1 MHLKPCKSWFLMVW
15 NFFGLRGTVLLAI
28 WFSWEFLPYS
38 FIAQAADI
46 YGPACGKAVIDG
58 IINPTEWTGASTKTF
73 QMVNPNNQ
81 QVFEVTLRIVN
92 DNNFLYLGLTIN
104 DDEFTTQAQFLPGGD
119 AFRID
124 FDNDHC
130 GSLFAV
136 GDDTL
141 IIQAG
146 SPQFQDGYIVGGTSS
161 PADTTGG
168 GTSDGTGA
176 ASRQGSLNHFE
187 LKHPL
192 CSGDLL
198 DFCLH
203 PGDIVGFRLEYLDAG
218 AGGTYDGSYYYP
230 GSTNTSLLILS
241 SLVVL
246 FSTCLSLANNSSS
259 FR

>member
-1 MHLKPCKSWFLMVW
+1 MVS
-15 NFFGLRGTVLLAI
+15 NGL
-28 WFSWEFLPYS
+28 EFLRCEWNRPLGYLVQFGISPYS

-46 YGPACGKAVIDG
+46 YSPVCGKAVIDG
-58 IINPTEWTGASTKTF
+58 IVNPAEWSGVSTKTF
-73 QMVNPNNQ
+73 LMVDPRNQ
-81 QVFEVTLRIVN
+81 QTLECTLRVMN
-92 DNNFLYLGLTIN
+92 DRNYLYIGLTIN
-104 DDEFTTQAQFLPGGD
+104 DDEFSTQAEFLPQGD
-119 AFRID
+119 GFRID
-124 FDNDHC
+124 FDNDHS

-141 IIQAG
+141 IIKAG

-161 PADTTGG
+161 SEDTTAG

-176 ASRQGSLNHFE
+176 ASRQGSLNNFE

-218 AGGTYDGSYYYP
+218 AGGTHDGSYFYP
-230 GSTNTSLLILS
+230 GSTNTSLADIVIADCSFIYLPLIS
-241 SLVVL
+241 K
-246 FSTCLSLANNSSS
+246 
-259 FR
+259 